1 MENAKF
7 FTKKYEKI
15 NGKHFN
21 LLYGLRGGI
30 VALDSFVSL
39 FSTVRFQVSP
49 QIAYLWRCIVALIAV
64 VWFFSAVRLQMSP
77 QIACFR
83 RGIVALIA
91 FVCLFLSWLP
101 YSTDTDFSSL
111 DISICQL
118 SRRWQPSLGGCK
130 KFEPSLRP
138 GKSSYGWFIFRI
150 GIVHVGKGRYWRKND
165 KKKFEKPPKLV
176 LFSLQAFHVWSEE
189 QLAATVF
196 LRRTATALFL
206 SVLSILWPS
215 WSMQFR
221 YICNVITRTKCF
233 FKTLLQIY

>member
-1 MENAKF
+1 MRWLPNFSPCKAAVVDG
-7 FTKKYEKI
+7 TI
-15 NGKHFN
+15 ICPLPHFN
-21 LLYGLRGGI
+21 RRFRHERYERTKGFFAPKPPKSWITNRNR
-30 VALDSFVSL
+30 ALW
-39 FSTVRFQVSP
+39 
-49 QIAYLWRCIVALIAV
+49 A
-64 VWFFSAVRLQMSP
+64 
-77 QIACFR
+77 
-83 RGIVALIA
+83 
-91 FVCLFLSWLP
+91 SWLP
-101 YSTDTDFSSL
+101 YSSDTDFSSL

>member
-1 MENAKF
+1 MMR
-7 FTKKYEKI
+7 
-15 NGKHFN
+15 
-21 LLYGLRGGI
+21 LI
-30 VALDSFVSL
+30 VIWLGH
-39 FSTVRFQVSP
+39 ST
-49 QIAYLWRCIVALIAV
+49 
-64 VWFFSAVRLQMSP
+64 
-77 QIACFR
+77 
-83 RGIVALIA
+83 
-91 FVCLFLSWLP
+91 SWLL

-233 FKTLLQIY
+233 FKTLLLDALYLMIPYCISSAAAPAPTFSDSECQCQ